1 MGGERN
7 HLRSNAYYQQLQSER
22 DKALSQ
28 LKRRLYSDYYQ
39 IGRSEF
45 RQQYGA
51 NTVDKAY
58 KDIQSQIKRQ
68 SKGKG
73 TKNLRQQIRQLED
86 LKPKYYK
93 NQATLNFQDPRNDHV
108 QSFIRARCYS
118 AIPSPYV
125 DKPLQIGV
133 DSINDA
139 LNHFNFSRTDE
150 PLPQNVTQQLE
161 KDFSYYHEYGVDQC
175 FFKAIIQ
182 ASLLLMPANDVQ
194 SLVRTLEQAFDT
206 IEDDV
211 EDYVTKSVHEILVDA
226 AILAAS
232 IAGPPLLLFIMY
244 WLACCLR
251 AKDDQACDHELP
263 TVDQYP
269 DLNHQLTRLID
280 NEQYD
285 SIKNNLQ
292 VMQSSRSQAT
302 LEFLQER
309 SDDQLKALA
318 HLPQQQLTKQLM
330 EHVVRY
336 AKKYKYNLTDLCRRI
351 NQYHQQQPEQGELVS
366 FQALIQ
372 NRFDYDRNNPANY
385 YIQKL
390 LIGVGHIS
398 LSPLIGF
405 DSHQS
410 PVILLARDNPQQLTK
425 DTLEHKLKIIHDN
438 LSSND
443 ADISDVIDSS
453 QELSRS
459 RIDITIHPTT
469 QSRDFSIYA
478 ASFANGFNLLNTLVT
493 VKALNALGNYSDEDP
508 TLTQQQFDSIVQSK
522 DWIINDFKELY
533 QALYPDAANIYT
545 DEGLTQIIDQGLDP
559 KPDESPSDSRDDPL
573 NQYSSLQSSSSETQR
588 IRRPS
593 NDWRPNWFSGIRSG
607 SGASTE
613 ATLPLLEEGQDC
625 HYSGINEDSNRQD
638 RPR

>member
-58 KDIQSQIKRQ
+58 KDIQLQIKRQ

-125 DKPLQIGV
+125 DEPLQIGV

-161 KDFSYYHEYGVDQC
+161 KDFSYYREYSGVDQC

-211 EDYVTKSVHEILVDA
+211 EGYVTKSVHEKLMDA
-226 AILAAS
+226 FILAAS
-232 IAGPPLLLFIMY
+232 TAGSMLLVPLGL
-244 WLACCLR
+244 WLASYLR
-251 AKDDQACDHELP
+251 AIGNQTSNHELP

-269 DLNHQLTRLID
+269 GLNDQYPGLNDQLTRLID

-302 LEFLQER
+302 LEFFQER

-330 EHVVRY
+330 EHVVRS

-366 FQALIQ
+366 FSTLIQ

-453 QELSRS
+453 Q
-459 RIDITIHPTT
+459 
-469 QSRDFSIYA
+469 
-478 ASFANGFNLLNTLVT
+478 
-493 VKALNALGNYSDEDP
+493 
-508 TLTQQQFDSIVQSK
+508 
-522 DWIINDFKELY
+522 
-533 QALYPDAANIYT
+533 
-545 DEGLTQIIDQGLDP
+545 
-559 KPDESPSDSRDDPL
+559 
-573 NQYSSLQSSSSETQR
+573 
-588 IRRPS
+588 
-593 NDWRPNWFSGIRSG
+593 
-607 SGASTE
+607 
-613 ATLPLLEEGQDC
+613 
-625 HYSGINEDSNRQD
+625 
-638 RPR
+638 